1 MHLTSS
7 EQLQIFLEIATEA
20 ALAAGAVLQGYLGLE
35 EISEKGRSGD
45 LVTAADKASE
55 AVILDVLH
63 RHFPNHAILAEES
76 GKLGNAESDYL
87 WVIDPLDGTTNYAHQ
102 YPFFAASIG
111 LMITGVPQVGVIFD
125 PFHNELFRA
134 AIGLGATCNRRPIQ
148 VSQTAELSKSL
159 LVTGFAYDRR
169 ETTDNNYAEF
179 CHLTHLTRGVRRSG
193 SAALDLAHVACGRLD
208 GYWERGIAPW
218 DIAAGI
224 VLLEEAGGKVT
235 AYDGSPIKISSGRI
249 LATNGH
255 IHAVLS
261 QELLDVPSL
270 SVWGNTSNI
279 ADVSTSA

>member
-20 ALAAGAVLQGYLGLE
+20 ALAAGAVLQEYLGLE
-35 EISEKGRSGD
+35 EVSEKGPGD

-55 AVILDVLH
+55 AVILEILH
-63 RHFPNHAILAEES
+63 RHFPHHAILAEES

-111 LMITGVPQVGVIFD
+111 LMIAGVPQVGVIFD

-179 CHLTHLTRGVRRSG
+179 CHLTHLTQGVRRSG

-218 DIAAGI
+218 DIAAGV

-235 AYDGSPIKISSGRI
+235 AYDGSPIEISSGRI

-255 IHAVLS
+255 IHALLS
-261 QELLDVPSL
+261 QKLLDVPSL
-270 SVWGNTSNI
+270 SIWGNTSNI
-279 ADVSTSA
+279 ANVNTTA